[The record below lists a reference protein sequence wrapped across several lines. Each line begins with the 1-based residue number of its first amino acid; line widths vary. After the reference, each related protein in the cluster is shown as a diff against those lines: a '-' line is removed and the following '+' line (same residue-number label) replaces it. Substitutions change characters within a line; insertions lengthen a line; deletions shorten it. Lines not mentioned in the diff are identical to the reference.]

1 MSRRLDSTGAILLY
15 HRIDDLDRSDSL
27 CVPIRTF
34 RRHMDLVRTRFTPVA
49 LDDLVEGRVV
59 TPQDR
64 PAVAITFDDGYVD
77 NLTQASPILVELGL
91 PATFFVTTA
100 HVDDPQPFWWDVLA
114 DYDGNDRRHLHDTM
128 VHAALADRTALLGR
142 TGMPAAGA
150 RLPKPMSGAEI
161 RILASRPAHT
171 IGAHTVNH
179 LFLPSQP
186 DDAVEREL
194 RGCRQLLERLL
205 DAPVTAVAYPYGG
218 VTAAVATTAAVAGY
232 TCGVTVHKGVVSSQ
246 SDVMLLP
253 RIEVSADTD
262 LDAEL
267 SEVFAAV

>member
-1 MSRRLDSTGAILLY
+1 MVARRAI
-15 HRIDDLDRSDSL
+15 HAASDQVYDES
-27 CVPIRTF
+27 
-34 RRHMDLVRTRFTPVA
+34 
-49 LDDLVEGRVV
+49 V
-59 TPQDR
+59 TTD
-64 PAVAITFDDGYVD
+64 AVAGGTSAKRAIGSALSTQSPWRDSSW
-77 NLTQASPILVELGL
+77 NLYAVPTPRPGTKSSHTPLLPMERIACEGPSHWLKSP
-91 PATFFVTTA
+91 TT
-100 HVDDPQPFWWDVLA
+100 
-114 DYDGNDRRHLHDTM
+114 
-128 VHAALADRTALLGR
+128 RTAR
-142 TGMPAAGA
+142 AF
-150 RLPKPMSGAEI
+150 
-161 RILASRPAHT
+161 
-171 IGAHTVNH
+171 GAHTVNH

-232 TCGVTVHKGVVSSQ
+232 TCGVTVHRGVVSSQ

-253 RIEVSADTD
+253 RIEVSADTN